1 MDRTLYLWGCFLKLS
16 SIQPLSRVQLFV
28 TPRTAADQASLS
40 ITISW
45 SLLKLMSI
53 ESVMQSNS
61 LILHRPFSSCLSP
74 LQHQVVSF
82 LMSQFFTSGGQSIGT
97 SASASVLPVNIQDRF
112 PLGLIGLI
120 SLKSKGLSR
129 VFSNTIVQKHQFK
142 LLYPDVK
149 TMDDY
154 NNSTQEGHQS
164 SDPWGCLL
172 GKSPQPTEW
181 PAEAVATMG
190 WRGWDGRNFITGYN
204 NEDCCL
210 YSLTCYSNCL
220 ISTLLHTKPH
230 FSFLEINGIA
240 VFPILFL
247 LPATNYVPIYGDRI
261 MVK

>member
-1 MDRTLYLWGCFLKLS
+1 
-16 SIQPLSRVQLFV
+16 
-28 TPRTAADQASLS
+28 
-40 ITISW
+40 
-45 SLLKLMSI
+45 
-53 ESVMQSNS
+53 
-61 LILHRPFSSCLSP
+61 
-74 LQHQVVSF
+74 
-82 LMSQFFTSGGQSIGT
+82 MSQIFTSDGQNIGA
-97 SASASVLPVNIQDRF
+97 SASATVLPINIQDWF
-112 PLGLIGLI
+112 SLGLIGLI

-230 FSFLEINGIA
+230 FSFWEINGIA